1 MRKANGLSVKF
12 EPLQVFAFGMDIL
25 VFIKSY
31 KSLLVTLHNDKDD
44 EANKSKWID
53 EESFKNYSGMF
64 DKLVTEFSKILFKP
78 NNVNP
83 VPFQSTPFQSPIP
96 QLTDPLAGKQ
106 LAPPIFH
113 HQLVEG
119 KEETEDNQQSLY
131 DLVVQLHDVI
141 NDFSSYLVGKQLSEF
156 AKGSKVWLVP
166 IHTHL
171 STMVAN
177 FLSKSNSE
185 IFQNPESQAFLF
197 SKLVVVLNEVLIN
210 KNVFYQTNLL
220 DPENSDIKFIYFGTF
235 FNLSYPKNL
244 IAVYIG
250 TEGDKSDN
258 LLPYINRSK
267 FIIGRRA
274 CIAAEYC
281 IFNKDEY
288 SNQIDTMTFSI
299 VPLLSLLA

>member
-1 MRKANGLSVKF
+1 MKKLNGPSVKF

-31 KSLLVTLHNDKDD
+31 KSLLVTLHNDKD
-44 EANKSKWID
+44 EESNRSKWID
-53 EESFKNYSGMF
+53 EESFKNYSSMF

-78 NNVNP
+78 NNINP
-83 VPFQSTPFQSPIP
+83 TPFQSFDPLTTQ
-96 QLTDPLAGKQ
+96 QLTPSPSLA
-106 LAPPIFH
+106 
-113 HQLVEG
+113 
-119 KEETEDNQQSLY
+119 EEQETGDSEQSLY
-131 DLVVQLHDVI
+131 DLVVKLYDVI
-141 NDFSSYLVGKQLSEF
+141 NDFSSHLVGKQLAGF
-156 AKGSKVWLVP
+156 ANGSKVWLVP
-166 IHTHL
+166 MHTHL
-171 STMVAN
+171 STILAN

-185 IFQNPESQAFLF
+185 IFQNSESQAFLF
-197 SKLVVVLNEVLIN
+197 SKLAVVLHEILIN

-220 DPENSDIKFIYFGTF
+220 DLENPNIKFIYFSTF

-244 IAVYIG
+244 VAVYIG

-267 FIIGRRA
+267 FNTGKRA

-299 VPLLSLLA
+299 LPLLGLLA